1 MSIRTYIDVFVPED
15 TQFRYRINPDLNSG
29 QTVVVRIDTGL
40 SLMFDNAK
48 RTTIQRLI
56 DVLSEARDELPE
68 VE

>member
-15 TQFRYRINPDLNSG
+15 TQFRYRVNPDLNSG
-29 QTVVVRIDTGL
+29 QTVVVRIDTGIAI
-40 SLMFDNAK
+40 MFDNAK